1 MYIGTNLIGEKFI
14 DAIGNCQEEVI
25 IDNEGYGLFKV
36 KAKSV
41 SVWINA

>member
-1 MYIGTNLIGEKFI
+1 MYMGSEMIGEKFI
-14 DAIGNCQEEVI
+14 DAIGNCQEEVY
-25 IDNEGYGLFKV
+25 IDNEGYGNFKV